1 MVSKP
6 IILPTN
12 FYEGDQLEVIQE
24 LAPKNFELIFLKE
37 ASQKELINTISL
49 ADYLLVGG
57 RLQINSEVLEHAK
70 RLKMVQRTGAG
81 LDNMDFH
88 AFRKRSLPL
97 YVNFGVN
104 ANSVAEHTIM
114 MMLALL
120 RNMPLVHET
129 TKLGKWNK
137 HGFGLASRGLK
148 GKIVGLFGMGHI
160 GLEVARLLQ
169 VFNVKVLYNKPNRLS
184 SLEEKELG
192 ISYCTLEE
200 LLKNSDIISLHASLN
215 ASTKHVINI
224 ESLKQMK
231 SSSYLIN
238 TSRGQLVDEPALVEA
253 LNKRIIRGAA
263 LDVFEKEPFDASNG
277 LFQCENV
284 ILTPHIGGVTTE
296 SFTEMMRAAFKNIEL
311 FHNGFQ
317 TEIEHKRVK
326 L

>member
-1 MVSKP
+1 V
-6 IILPTN
+6 
-12 FYEGDQLEVIQE
+12 
-24 LAPKNFELIFLKE
+24 
-37 ASQKELINTISL
+37 
-49 ADYLLVGG
+49 
-57 RLQINSEVLEHAK
+57 
-70 RLKMVQRTGAG
+70 
-81 LDNMDFH
+81 
-88 AFRKRSLPL
+88 
-97 YVNFGVN
+97 
-104 ANSVAEHTIM
+104 
-114 MMLALL
+114 
-120 RNMPLVHET
+120 
-129 TKLGKWNK
+129 
-137 HGFGLASRGLK
+137 
-148 GKIVGLFGMGHI
+148 
-160 GLEVARLLQ
+160 
-169 VFNVKVLYNKPNRLS
+169 
-184 SLEEKELG
+184 EEKELG
-192 ISYCTLEE
+192 ISYCTFEE